1 MEVHKTALVGHSAEH
16 MFDLIEAAEHYP
28 RFLPWCAGAT
38 ILARDDALVSAELR
52 VRLAGT
58 QFEMRTR
65 NPKRRPEWMA
75 IHLESGPFRRFEG
88 EWQLAP
94 LGADA
99 CRVAFTLDYEFR
111 HGFVTRAAAPVFD
124 RIADSMVDA
133 FVRQAEAT
141 PPYPPVPVSGSS
153 SPP

>member
-1 MEVHKTALVGHSAEH
+1 MRVRRRALVERSAEQL
-16 MFDLIEAAEHYP
+16 FDLIEAAEHYP

-38 ILARDDALVSAELR
+38 ILARDETLVCAELR

-65 NPKRRPEWMA
+65 NPKRRPDWMA

-94 LGADA
+94 LGADG
-99 CRVAFTLDYEFR
+99 CRVAFTLDYEFGQ
-111 HGFVTRAAAPVFD
+111 GFVTRAAAPLFD

-133 FVRQAEAT
+133 FVRQAEAM